1 MSVSAQMIQ
10 CACAS
15 AAFRQAKV
23 SLVLSK
29 QTVESKSFCLAIY
42 GGDDVIVITQ
52 FAFRS
57 CADYYLS
64 NT

>member
-1 MSVSAQMIQ
+1 MIQ

-15 AAFRQAKV
+15 AAFRQAEV

-42 GGDDVIVITQ
+42 CGDDVIVITL

-57 CADYYLS
+57 CSNYCLS
-64 NT
+64 ST